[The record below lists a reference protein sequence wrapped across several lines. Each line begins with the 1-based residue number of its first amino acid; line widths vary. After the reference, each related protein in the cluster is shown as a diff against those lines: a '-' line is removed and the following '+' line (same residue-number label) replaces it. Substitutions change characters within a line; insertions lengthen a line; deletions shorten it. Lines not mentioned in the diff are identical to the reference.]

1 MTRKMWAFAAAA
13 AVLAGLAWV
22 PVHAFDPQPDPPAY
36 GLISVRVREVL
47 QTHVVCSEHGA
58 GLVGP
63 RACAGQIMLHDREG
77 NVVAEQAYRLR
88 PGQTATL
95 NYQLPE
101 GGIALGDGSVRVG
114 LIPCII
120 PNPLGGRT
128 IPSVELVDAETG
140 RTLVYAAPVTPRL
153 SFIHA
158 LVTEL
163 R

>member
-1 MTRKMWAFAAAA
+1 MSRRVIACVVGV

-22 PVHAFDPQPDPPAY
+22 PVQAFDPQPDPPAF
-36 GLISVRVREVL
+36 GLISIRAREVL
-47 QTHVVCSEHGA
+47 QTHVVCAEHGA

-63 RACAGQIMLHDREG
+63 RVCAGEFMLHDREG
-77 NVVAEQAYRLR
+77 NVVAQQAYRLR
-88 PGQTATL
+88 PGQTATFD
-95 NYQLPE
+95 YRLPE
-101 GGIALGDGSVRVG
+101 GGIAFGDGSVRVG

-140 RTLVYAAPVTPRL
+140 RTLVYAAPVAPRL
-153 SFIHA
+153 SFLHA
-158 LVTEL
+158 LVRDL